1 MLRTA
6 ALIYNPASGRQDER
20 RRAQV
25 EAAAAEL
32 QRGGVRATIVASKG
46 PRQAGEQARQL
57 VADGCGAVFAC
68 GGDGTIHDVLQGLVF
83 SQAALGVIPMGTA
96 NALAHD
102 LGLPRHPARAARAA
116 LSASPQRIAVGRI
129 SYHDKNDQPCTRYFV
144 IAVGV
149 GVDADLFYRLHA
161 NMKQRMGMGAYYAE
175 ALRLWLTHDLGRFEA
190 EFTDARTGEM
200 RREAVSQALGVRIT
214 HFGGVLRRLAPG
226 AALRRNDVQ
235 LVLFK
240 TSSRLPYLMYILR
253 SLAGGR
259 WRVPGVEL
267 AHSTRLICRPLGEGN
282 GSSASSHVYVE
293 ADGEVLGRL
302 PVELTVVPSALTL
315 LVPQSLATEKV
326 RDHVMATAPRV
337 GNAVS

>member
-1 MLRTA
+1 MFRTA
-6 ALIYNPASGRQDER
+6 ALIYNPASGRQNER
-20 RRAQV
+20 RRTQV
-25 EAAAAEL
+25 EAAAAAL
-32 QRGGVRATIVASKG
+32 QQGGVRPTIVASKG

-57 VADGCGAVFAC
+57 VADGCGAIFAC
-68 GGDGTIHDVLQGLVF
+68 GGDGTVHDVLQGLVF
-83 SQAALGVIPMGTA
+83 SNAALGVIPMGTA

-102 LGLPRHPARAARAA
+102 LGLPRDPARAAHAA
-116 LSASPQRIAVGRI
+116 LTASPQRIAVGRI
-129 SYHDKNDQPCTRYFV
+129 AFQDKDGQAATRYFV

-149 GVDADLFYRLHA
+149 GVDADLFYRLHSHV
-161 NMKQRMGMGAYYAE
+161 KQRMGMGAYYAE

-190 EFTDARTGEM
+190 EFKDEHTGEM
-200 RREAVSQALGVRIT
+200 RREAVSQALAVRIT
-214 HFGGVLRRLAPG
+214 HFGGVLRRFAPE

-267 AHSTRLICRPLGEGN
+267 AHSTRLICRPLAGGN
-282 GSSASSHVYVE
+282 GNGASSHVYVE

-302 PVELTVVPSALTL
+302 PIELTVVPSALTL
-315 LVPQSLATEKV
+315 LVPQYLATEKV

>member
-1 MLRTA
+1 MFRTA
-6 ALIYNPASGRQDER
+6 ALIYNPVSGRQDER

-25 EAAAAEL
+25 EAAAAAL
-32 QRGGVRATIVASKG
+32 RQGGVQAAIVASRG

-68 GGDGTIHDVLQGLVF
+68 GGDGTVHDVLQGMVF
-83 SQAALGVIPMGTA
+83 SNAALGIIPMGTA

-116 LSASPQRIAVGRI
+116 LSATPQRIAVGRI
-129 SYHDKNDQPCTRYFV
+129 SFQDKESRVATRYFV

-161 NMKQRMGMGAYYAE
+161 NMKQRMGMGAYYSE

-190 EFTDARTGEM
+190 EFTDAQSGEL
-200 RREAVSQALGVRIT
+200 RREAVSQALAVRIS
-214 HFGGVLRRLAPG
+214 HFGGVLRRFAPG

-240 TSSRLPYLMYILR
+240 TSSRLPYLMYIMR

-259 WRVPGVEL
+259 WHVPGVDL
-267 AHSTRLICRPLGEGN
+267 AHSTRLICRPLAGAQG
-282 GSSASSHVYVE
+282 
-293 ADGEVLGRL
+293 
-302 PVELTVVPSALTL
+302 
-315 LVPQSLATEKV
+315 
-326 RDHVMATAPRV
+326 
-337 GNAVS
+337 

>member
-1 MLRTA
+1 MFRTA
-6 ALIYNPASGRQDER
+6 ALIYNPVSGRQDER

-25 EAAAAEL
+25 EAAAAAL
-32 QRGGVRATIVASKG
+32 RQGGVQAAIVASRG

-68 GGDGTIHDVLQGLVF
+68 GGDGTVHDILQGLVF
-83 SQAALGVIPMGTA
+83 SHAALGVIPMGTA

-102 LGLPRHPARAARAA
+102 LGLPRDPVRAARAA
-116 LSASPQRIAVGRI
+116 LTASPQRIAVGRI
-129 SYHDKNDQPCTRYFV
+129 SFQDSRGQAASRYFV

-149 GVDADLFYRLHA
+149 GVDADMFYRLHA
-161 NMKQRMGMGAYYAE
+161 HMKQRMGMGAYYAE

-190 EFTDARTGEM
+190 EFTDLRTGEA
-200 RREAVSQALGVRIT
+200 RRESVSQALAVRIT
-214 HFGGVLRRLAPG
+214 QFGGILRRLAPG

-235 LVLFK
+235 LVLFN

-267 AHSTRLICRPLGEGN
+267 AHSTRLICRPLSGGN
-282 GSSASSHVYVE
+282 GNRASSRIYVE
-293 ADGEVLGRL
+293 ADGEVLGHL
-302 PVELTVVPSALTL
+302 PVEMTIVPNALTV
-315 LVPQSLATEKV
+315 LVPQTLATEKV
-326 RDHVMATAPRV
+326 RNHVMATAPRV
-337 GNAVS
+337 GDAVS

>member
-1 MLRTA
+1 MFRTA

-25 EAAAAEL
+25 EVAAAVLRQA
-32 QRGGVRATIVASKG
+32 GVSATIVASKG

-57 VADGCGAVFAC
+57 VADGCGAIFAC
-68 GGDGTIHDVLQGLVF
+68 GGDGTVHDILQGLVF

-116 LSASPQRIAVGRI
+116 LTASPQRIAVGRVA
-129 SYHDKNDQPCTRYFV
+129 YHDKNDQACTRHFV

-149 GVDADLFYRLHA
+149 GVDADLFYRLHSSI
-161 NMKQRMGMGAYYAE
+161 KQRMGMGAYYAE
-175 ALRLWLTHDLGRFEA
+175 ALRLWLTHDLGRFEV
-190 EFTDARTGEM
+190 EFIDARTGEA
-200 RREAVSQALGVRIT
+200 RREAVSQALAVRIT
-214 HFGGVLRRLAPG
+214 QFGGVLRRFAPG

-253 SLAGGR
+253 SLAGGS
-259 WRVPGVEL
+259 WQVPGVEL
-267 AHSTRLICRPLGEGN
+267 AHSTRLVCRPLAGGN
-282 GSSASSHVYVE
+282 GSGTSSRVYVE

-302 PVELTVVPSALTL
+302 PVELTVVPNALTL
-315 LVPQSLATEKV
+315 LVPQTLATERV
-326 RDHVMATAPRV
+326 RDHVLATAPRV

>member
-1 MLRTA
+1 MFRTA

-25 EAAAAEL
+25 EAAAQEL

-57 VADGCGAVFAC
+57 VADGCGAIFAC
-68 GGDGTIHDVLQGLVF
+68 GGDGTVHDVLQGLVF
-83 SQAALGVIPMGTA
+83 SNAALGVIPMGTA

-102 LGLPRHPARAARAA
+102 LGLPQRPARAARAA
-116 LSASPQRIAVGRI
+116 LTASPQRIAVGRI
-129 SYHDKNDQPCTRYFV
+129 AYHDKDDHPCTRYFV

-149 GVDADLFYRLHA
+149 GVDADLFYRLHS

-190 EFTDARTGEM
+190 EFTDAGTSET
-200 RREAVSQALGVRIT
+200 RRESVSQVLAVRIT
-214 HFGGVLRRLAPG
+214 HFGGLLRRFAPG

-267 AHSTRLICRPLGEGN
+267 AHSTRLICRPLDGGN
-282 GSSASSHVYVE
+282 GDGVSSHVYVE

-337 GNAVS
+337 GDAVS

>member
-116 LSASPQRIAVGRI
+116 LTASPQRIAVGRI
-129 SYHDKNDQPCTRYFV
+129 AYHDRNDQPCTRYFV

-282 GSSASSHVYVE
+282 VSGASSRAYVE

-326 RDHVMATAPRV
+326 HDHVMATAPRV

>member
-1 MLRTA
+1 MFRTA
-6 ALIYNPASGRQDER
+6 ALIYNPVSGRQDER

-25 EAAAAEL
+25 EAAAAVL
-32 QRGGVRATIVASKG
+32 QQGGVRATIVPSKG

-57 VADGCGAVFAC
+57 VGEGCGAIFAC
-68 GGDGTIHDVLQGLVF
+68 GGDGTVHDILQGLVF
-83 SQAALGVIPMGTA
+83 SNAALGVIPMGTA

-102 LGLPRHPARAARAA
+102 LHLPRHPARAARAA
-116 LSASPQRIAVGRI
+116 LTATPQRIAVGRI
-129 SYHDKNDQPCTRYFV
+129 AYQDREGRASTRYFV

-161 NMKQRMGMGAYYAE
+161 SMKQRMGMGAYYAE
-175 ALRLWLTHDLGRFEA
+175 ALRLWLTHELSRFEA
-190 EFTDARTGEM
+190 EFTDTRTGET
-200 RREAVSQALGVRIT
+200 RREPVSQALAVRISQ
-214 HFGGVLRRLAPG
+214 FGGVLRRFAPG

-259 WRVPGVEL
+259 WRVPDVEL
-267 AHSTRLICRPLGEGN
+267 AHSTRLVCRPLSTGN
-282 GSSASSHVYVE
+282 GSKDNARIYVE

-302 PVELTVVPSALTL
+302 PVEVTVVPSALTL
-315 LVPQSLATEKV
+315 LVPQELATEKV

>member
-1 MLRTA
+1 MFRTA
-6 ALIYNPASGRQDER
+6 ALIYNPVSGRQDER
-20 RRAQV
+20 RRLQV
-25 EAAAAEL
+25 EEAAAVL
-32 QRGGVRATIVASKG
+32 QRGGVLASIVASKG

-57 VADGCGAVFAC
+57 VADGCGAIFAC
-68 GGDGTIHDVLQGLVF
+68 GGDGTVHDVLQGLVF
-83 SQAALGVIPMGTA
+83 SNAALGVIPMGTA

-102 LGLPRHPARAARAA
+102 LGLPLDPARAAQAA
-116 LSASPQRIAVGRI
+116 LTASPQRIAVGRI
-129 SYHDKNDQPCTRYFV
+129 GFQDKEGKAASRYFV

-149 GVDADLFYRLHA
+149 GVDADLFYRLHSSI
-161 NMKQRMGMGAYYAE
+161 KQRMGMGAYYAE

-190 EFTDARTGEM
+190 EFKDERTGEM
-200 RREAVSQALGVRIT
+200 RRELVSQALAVRIT
-214 HFGGVLRRLAPG
+214 HFGGVLRRFAPE

-259 WRVPGVEL
+259 WRVPGVQL
-267 AHSTRLICRPLGEGN
+267 AHTTRLICRPLAGGN
-282 GSSASSHVYVE
+282 GSRTLSRVYVE

-315 LVPQSLATEKV
+315 LVPQHLATEKV
-326 RDHVMATAPRV
+326 RDPLMATAPRV
-337 GNAVS
+337 GDAVS

>member
-1 MLRTA
+1 MFRTA

-25 EAAAAEL
+25 EAAAKVL
-32 QRGGVRATIVASKG
+32 QQGGVQATIVASQG
-46 PRQAGEQARQL
+46 PRKAGEQARQL
-57 VADGCGAVFAC
+57 VADGCGAIFAC
-68 GGDGTIHDVLQGLVF
+68 GGDGTVHDVLQGLVF

-102 LGLPRHPARAARAA
+102 LGVPRHPARAAQAA
-116 LSASPQRIAVGRI
+116 LNATPQRIAVGRI
-129 SYHDKNDQPCTRYFV
+129 AYHDKNDQACARYFV

-161 NMKQRMGMGAYYAE
+161 KIKQRMGMGAYYAE
-175 ALRLWLTHDLGRFEA
+175 ALRLWLTHDMGRFEA

-200 RREAVSQALGVRIT
+200 RREAVSQALAVRIT
-214 HFGGVLRRLAPG
+214 QFGGVLRRFAPE

-240 TSSRLPYLMYILR
+240 TSSRLPFLMYILR
-253 SLAGGR
+253 ALAGGS

-267 AHSTRLICRPLGEGN
+267 AHSTRLICRPLAAGN
-282 GSSASSHVYVE
+282 GGGASSRIYVE

-302 PVELTVVPSALTL
+302 PMEMTVVPNALTL
-315 LVPQSLATEKV
+315 LVPQHVATEKV
-326 RDHVMATAPRV
+326 HDHVMATAPRV

>member
-1 MLRTA
+1 
-6 ALIYNPASGRQDER
+6 
-20 RRAQV
+20 
-25 EAAAAEL
+25 
-32 QRGGVRATIVASKG
+32 
-46 PRQAGEQARQL
+46 
-57 VADGCGAVFAC
+57 
-68 GGDGTIHDVLQGLVF
+68 
-83 SQAALGVIPMGTA
+83 
-96 NALAHD
+96 
-102 LGLPRHPARAARAA
+102 
-116 LSASPQRIAVGRI
+116 VGRI
-129 SYHDKNDQPCTRYFV
+129 AYHDRNDELCTRYFV

-190 EFTDARTGEM
+190 EFTDVRTSEVH
-200 RREAVSQALGVRIT
+200 REAVSQAVAVRIT
-214 HFGGVLRRLAPG
+214 QFGGVLRRFAPG

-253 SLAGGR
+253 SLAGGS

-267 AHSTRLICRPLGEGN
+267 AHSTRLICRPMGEGN
-282 GSSASSHVYVE
+282 GGASSRVYVE

-302 PVELTVVPSALTL
+302 PVELTIVPSALTL
-315 LVPQSLATEKV
+315 LVPQPLATEKV

>member
-1 MLRTA
+1 MFRTA
-6 ALIYNPASGRQDER
+6 ALIYNPVSGRQDEQ
-20 RRAQV
+20 RRAQL
-25 EAAAAEL
+25 EAAAAAL
-32 QRGGVRATIVASKG
+32 RQGGVQATIVPSKG

-57 VADGCGAVFAC
+57 VADGCGAIFAC
-68 GGDGTIHDVLQGLVF
+68 GGDGTVHDVLQGLVF
-83 SQAALGVIPMGTA
+83 SNAALGVIPMGTA

-102 LGLPRHPARAARAA
+102 LGVPRHPARAAKAA
-116 LSASPQRIAVGRI
+116 LTASPQRIAVGRI
-129 SYHDKNDQPCTRYFV
+129 SFQDKEGRAATRYFV

-161 NMKQRMGMGAYYAE
+161 NIKQRMGMGAYYAE

-190 EFTDARTGEM
+190 EFTDARSGEL
-200 RREAVSQALGVRIT
+200 RREAVSQALAVRIT
-214 HFGGVLRRLAPG
+214 QFGGVLRRLAPG

-240 TSSRLPYLMYILR
+240 TSSRLPYLMYIMR

-267 AHSTRLICRPLGEGN
+267 AHTTRLICRPLASGN
-282 GSSASSHVYVE
+282 GSGASRVYVE

-302 PVELTVVPSALTL
+302 PVEMTVVPSSLTL
-315 LVPQSLATEKV
+315 LVPQALAREKV
-326 RDHVMATAPRV
+326 RDHVMATTPRV
-337 GNAVS
+337 GDAVS

>member
-253 SLAGGR
+253 SLAGGG

-267 AHSTRLICRPLGEGN
+267 AHSTRLICRPLGDGN
-282 GSSASSHVYVE
+282 GSGASSRVYVE

-315 LVPQSLATEKV
+315 LVPQTLATEKV